1 MLDMLEF
8 LRDEGV
14 SPDILAEVKKFCDT
28 YPEADPVLQRRIP
41 GPLQIAEKIPQVQ
54 IVFVHRP
61 LGVGLDG
68 LMIRQ
73 EIQQNLALQRQMR
86 SFMT

>member
-28 YPEADPVLQRRIP
+28 YLEADPVLRRRIP
-41 GPLQIAEKIPQVQ
+41 DPRYL
-54 IVFVHRP
+54 
-61 LGVGLDG
+61 
-68 LMIRQ
+68 
-73 EIQQNLALQRQMR
+73 
-86 SFMT
+86 